1 MPVLVV
7 YILKLSISLA
17 VVYFFY
23 HFVLRK
29 LTFYTWNRWYLLG
42 YSFLS
47 FFIACFNI
55 TPLFQSGLLSYNK
68 AVQFVPLIDFYR
80 GDISAGRGAEAIGQ
94 SNWSNWNWCL
104 LIVTMGAVVLSL
116 RLIIQ
121 YFSFLKI
128 RSKAEL
134 LSENE
139 TKIYHVEAD
148 IIPFSFGNSIFIN
161 KQLHSLDE
169 LQEIVRHEFVHVKQK
184 HSIDILWCELL
195 CIVSWYNP
203 FSWLLK
209 RSIRQ
214 NLEFIADS
222 KVLESGLNKKE
233 YQYLLL
239 KVIGNNHFSIASKF
253 NFSSLKKRIAMMNK
267 MKTARMH
274 IVKFLF
280 ILPLVAVL
288 LIAFRKK
295 EHGANS
301 TRSQLRNVSR
311 TIAPTPASVNDTIP
325 KVKAAKK
332 PVEDD
337 SSDHFEITDK
347 KAVIHLRNG
356 KTEEYDLTDSAQRRS
371 FESSYGT
378 IVSKISQL
386 QKELIVLK
394 RNLVPVAANSD
405 DLAPVSVVAE
415 SGETVALSHPVI
427 ATTIAP
433 AALTIAPVTV
443 TTANS
448 ETVIIAKPA
457 IAVKTS
463 AATVITP
470 VAPTKGVTV
479 VDDNGYTITGD
490 EEVLVTITKN
500 TTTRQLEDLK
510 KQMKDKGYELSF
522 DTPTYNN
529 DGILTHISGTIKS
542 RDGQSDFSASD
553 FEKLILAKVRVNY
566 RTYLRVNIVD
576 KKKPKEVI

>member
-1 MPVLVV
+1 MPVLFV
-7 YILKLSISLA
+7 YILKLSITLA
-17 VVYFFY
+17 VVYLFY

-42 YSFLS
+42 YSLLS
-47 FFIACFNI
+47 FFIAFFNI
-55 TPLFQSGLLSYNK
+55 TPLFQNGFVSYNK
-68 AVQFVPLIDFYR
+68 TLQFVPSIDFYS
-80 GDISAGRGAEAIGQ
+80 GDISMGKNAVGIGQ
-94 SNWSNWNWCL
+94 SNWNNWSLCL
-104 LIVTMGAVVLSL
+104 FIVATGAVVLSL

-121 YFSFLKI
+121 YFSFLNI
-128 RSKAEL
+128 RRKAEL
-134 LSENE
+134 LSESE

-161 KQLHSLDE
+161 KQLHSLEE
-169 LQEIVRHEFVHVKQK
+169 LQEIVCHEFVHVKQK
-184 HSIDILWCELL
+184 HSIDILWSELL
-195 CIVSWYNP
+195 CIACWYNP

-222 KVLESGLNKKE
+222 KVLEGGMNKKE

-295 EHGANS
+295 EHEANS
-301 TRSQLRNVSR
+301 TRSQLRNESR
-311 TIAPTPASVNDTIP
+311 TITLSSVSAVNDTIP
-325 KVKAAKK
+325 KAKAGKK
-332 PVEDD
+332 QIENRA
-337 SSDHFEITDK
+337 SDHFEITDK
-347 KAVIHLRNG
+347 KAMIHLRNG
-356 KTEEYDLTDSAQRRS
+356 KTEEYDLTDSLQRRN
-371 FESSYGT
+371 FEANYG
-378 IVSKISQL
+378 KIIS
-386 QKELIVLK
+386 
-394 RNLVPVAANSD
+394 VAANVD
-405 DLAPVSVVAE
+405 ELAPVSVITESAE
-415 SGETVALSHPVI
+415 TIELSHPTVE
-427 ATTIAP
+427 ATIT
-433 AALTIAPVTV
+433 PVSVTTSPV
-443 TTANS
+443 AITTANG

-457 IAVKTS
+457 TAVKTS
-463 AATVITP
+463 IATVIAPAT
-470 VAPTKGVTV
+470 PTKGVAV
-479 VDDNGYTITGD
+479 VDDNGSVITGE

-500 TTTRQLEDLK
+500 TTVRQLEDLK

-522 DTPTYNN
+522 DTPTYYN
-529 DGILTHISGTIKS
+529 DGILTHISGAIKS
-542 RDGQSDFSASD
+542 RDGQSNFSASD

-576 KKKPKEVI
+576 KKKSKVVI

>member
-1 MPVLVV
+1 MPVLFL

-17 VVYFFY
+17 VVYLFY

-47 FFIACFNI
+47 FFIAFFNI
-55 TPLFQSGLLSYNK
+55 TPLFQSGLLNYNK
-68 AVQFVPLIDFYR
+68 AVQLVPSIDFYSWQYFYR
-80 GDISAGRGAEAIGQ
+80 QNRSSISQ
-94 SNWSNWNWCL
+94 STWSNWSLCL
-104 LIVTMGAVVLSL
+104 FIVATGAVVLSL

-128 RSKAEL
+128 RRKAEL

-161 KQLHSLDE
+161 KQLHSVDE

-184 HSIDILWCELL
+184 HSVDILWSEML
-195 CIVSWYNP
+195 CIVNWYNP

-222 KVLESGLNKKE
+222 KVLENGMNKKE

-239 KVIGNNHFSIASKF
+239 KVIGNNHFSIAPKF

-295 EHGANS
+295 ENEANS
-301 TRSQLRNVSR
+301 TRSQLKNGSQ
-311 TIAPTPASVNDTIP
+311 TIALPSPSAVNDTIP
-325 KVKAAKK
+325 KAKAGKTQI
-332 PVEDD
+332 DR

-356 KTEEYDLTDSAQRRS
+356 KTEEYDLTDSVQKQN
-371 FESSYGT
+371 FEANYG
-378 IVSKISQL
+378 KIIS
-386 QKELIVLK
+386 
-394 RNLVPVAANSD
+394 VAANVD
-405 DLAPVSVVAE
+405 ELAPVSVIAE
-415 SGETVALSHPVI
+415 NAETVELSNPKVE
-427 ATTIAP
+427 TTV
-433 AALTIAPVTV
+433 TPVTV
-443 TTANS
+443 TTAPVAITTVNN
-448 ETVIIAKPA
+448 ETVLLQ
-457 IAVKTS
+457 
-463 AATVITP
+463 
-470 VAPTKGVTV
+470 
-479 VDDNGYTITGD
+479 NR
-490 EEVLVTITKN
+490 
-500 TTTRQLEDLK
+500 RQ
-510 KQMKDKGYELSF
+510 
-522 DTPTYNN
+522 P
-529 DGILTHISGTIKS
+529 S
-542 RDGQSDFSASD
+542 R
-553 FEKLILAKVRVNY
+553 L
-566 RTYLRVNIVD
+566 
-576 KKKPKEVI
+576 P

>member
-295 EHGANS
+295 EHEANS
-301 TRSQLRNVSR
+301 TRSQLRNESR
-311 TIAPTPASVNDTIP
+311 TITLSSVSAVNDTIP
-325 KVKAAKK
+325 KANRE
-332 PVEDD
+332 P
-337 SSDHFEITDK
+337 
-347 KAVIHLRNG
+347 R
-356 KTEEYDLTDSAQRRS
+356 QRS
-371 FESSYGT
+371 F
-378 IVSKISQL
+378 
-386 QKELIVLK
+386 
-394 RNLVPVAANSD
+394 
-405 DLAPVSVVAE
+405 
-415 SGETVALSHPVI
+415 
-427 ATTIAP
+427 
-433 AALTIAPVTV
+433 
-443 TTANS
+443 
-448 ETVIIAKPA
+448 
-457 IAVKTS
+457 
-463 AATVITP
+463 
-470 VAPTKGVTV
+470 
-479 VDDNGYTITGD
+479 
-490 EEVLVTITKN
+490 
-500 TTTRQLEDLK
+500 
-510 KQMKDKGYELSF
+510 
-522 DTPTYNN
+522 
-529 DGILTHISGTIKS
+529 
-542 RDGQSDFSASD
+542 
-553 FEKLILAKVRVNY
+553 
-566 RTYLRVNIVD
+566 
-576 KKKPKEVI
+576 

>member
-23 HFVLRK
+23 RFVLRK

-47 FFIACFNI
+47 FFIAFFNI

-68 AVQFVPLIDFYR
+68 AVQFVPSIDFYR

-104 LIVTMGAVVLSL
+104 LIVIMGAVVLSL

-139 TKIYHVEAD
+139 TKIYHMEAD

-184 HSIDILWCELL
+184 HSIDILWSELL

-214 NLEFIADS
+214 NLEFIADN
-222 KVLESGLNKKE
+222 KVLESGMNKKE

-295 EHGANS
+295 ENATNL
-301 TRSQLRNVSR
+301 TRAQLRNVSR
-311 TIAPTPASVNDTIP
+311 TIALSSVSAINDSIP
-325 KVKAAKK
+325 KGKAGKK
-332 PVEDD
+332 PIENRA
-337 SSDHFEITDK
+337 SDHFEITDK

-371 FESSYGT
+371 FEANYG
-378 IVSKISQL
+378 KIIS
-386 QKELIVLK
+386 
-394 RNLVPVAANSD
+394 VAANVD
-405 DLAPVSVVAE
+405 ELASVSVITESAE
-415 SGETVALSHPVI
+415 TIELDHPTVEA
-427 ATTIAP
+427 
-433 AALTIAPVTV
+433 TIAPVTITSAPV
-443 TTANS
+443 AITTAS
-448 ETVIIAKPA
+448 KETVIIGKPA

-463 AATVITP
+463 ATTVIAP

-500 TTTRQLEDLK
+500 TTARQLEDLK

-522 DTPTYNN
+522 DMPTYNN
-529 DGILTHISGTIKS
+529 DGILTHISGAIKS

-553 FEKLILAKVRVNY
+553 FEKLILAKVMFNY
-566 RTYLRVNIVD
+566 HTYLRIEIID
-576 KKKPKEVI
+576 KKKSKRVI